1 MEFTVSTLRPSGS
14 QEELDIVCCPVCH
27 NLTAAGDEPTLVELS
42 GFVITG
48 GGEAKVVDES
58 LLLFLDRLTEVS
70 IVPSV
75 H

>member
-1 MEFTVSTLRPSGS
+1 M
-14 QEELDIVCCPVCH
+14 CCPVCH